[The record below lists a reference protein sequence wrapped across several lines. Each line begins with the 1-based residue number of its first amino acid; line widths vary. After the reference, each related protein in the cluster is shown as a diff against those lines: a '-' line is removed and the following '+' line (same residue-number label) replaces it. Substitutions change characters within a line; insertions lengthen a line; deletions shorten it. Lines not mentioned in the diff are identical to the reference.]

1 MTTQTKHLTGADTA
15 TEIRSLIVN
24 KSNELKDLVTFG
36 HNKFHAKHRWYPFV
50 EGFSS
55 EFVRRIIG
63 QQDYP
68 VKVCYD
74 PFGGVGTTALTCQE
88 LNIKCISS
96 EANPF
101 IADIATAKLM
111 DFDSQSFEVDLAMF
125 CDFLSKR
132 NGPIARPEFESKT
145 FFESDSQNKWL
156 FHADAA
162 DGLLDI
168 KSGISTI
175 LFSEL
180 DNVTLF
186 KLAYA
191 SIIVNV
197 SNVFRNGK
205 CLSYR
210 KKWEDRKFNRQ
221 EVHNLFIDHC
231 RNLILTDL
239 KTSALRNNTEKNVNY
254 LFKGDSREIVKSIE
268 EDTIDLVI
276 TSPPYLNS
284 RDYTDIYRLELWMLG
299 YVSTFASEQ
308 LVRKSALTSHVQ
320 YKLPDF
326 VSPKSDILAAY
337 LFAIKDMKAWNS
349 NISNMIK
356 GYFFDMNQFLHDLFN
371 KLTKDG
377 TVYIN
382 VSNSCYF
389 SLECEVDLIIA
400 ELAVG
405 IGYSVKEIQVARHI
419 RTSSQQKGTLKVMRE
434 SVIVLK
440 KSPIN

>member
-1 MTTQTKHLTGADTA
+1 MTTQINQVTSAPTVADL
-15 TEIRSLIVN
+15 RSLIVN
-24 KSNELKDLVTFG
+24 KSSELKDLVTFG
-36 HNKFHAKHRWYPFV
+36 YNKFHAKHRWYPFV

-63 QQDYP
+63 QQEYP
-68 VKVCYD
+68 VKICYD

-88 LNIKCISS
+88 LNIKCISA

-101 IADIATAKLM
+101 IADIAEAKLGK
-111 DFDSQSFEVDLAMF
+111 FDLSNFETDLVLF
-125 CDFLSKR
+125 QDYLSTQI
-132 NGPIARPEFESKT
+132 GTIDRPEFESKT

-156 FHADAA
+156 FHTEAA

-168 KSGISTI
+168 KCGISTI
-175 LFSEL
+175 LFNDL
-180 DNVTLF
+180 QNIILF

-210 KKWEDRKFNRQ
+210 KNWEDRKFSRK
-221 EVHNLFIDHC
+221 EIHNLFIEHC
-231 RNLILTDL
+231 TNIILVDLRTSSLKENKVKNLKHLH
-239 KTSALRNNTEKNVNY
+239 
-254 LFKGDSREIVKSIE
+254 KGDSRELVKLIK
-268 EDTIDLVI
+268 DNTIDLVV

-308 LVRKSALTSHVQ
+308 LVRRAALTSHVQ
-320 YKLPDF
+320 YKLPKF
-326 VSPKSDILAAY
+326 ESPQSEILNSY
-337 LFAIKDMKAWNS
+337 LFSIKDFKAWNP

-356 GYFFDMNQFLHDLFN
+356 GYFHDMNDFLLNLFG
-371 KLTKDG
+371 KLTKHA

-400 ELAVG
+400 ELAVI
-405 IGYSVKEIQVARHI
+405 IGYSVKEIQVARNI
-419 RTSSQQKGTLKVMRE
+419 RTSSQQKGSLKVMRE

-440 KSPIN
+440 KSLP